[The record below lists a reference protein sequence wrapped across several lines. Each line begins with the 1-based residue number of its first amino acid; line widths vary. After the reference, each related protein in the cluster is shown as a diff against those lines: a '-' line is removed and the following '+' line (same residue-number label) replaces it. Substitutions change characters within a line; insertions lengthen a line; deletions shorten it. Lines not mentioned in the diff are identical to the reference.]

1 MNKTATIERVWEI
14 FGELNKVPRPSHHE
28 GKAADYLCKYAEEN
42 GLEYERDA
50 HNCVVIRKPATPGCE
65 DWEPLVLLNHM
76 DMVCVHE
83 NDYPFNPLED
93 AIETEIKDGWM
104 HAKGTSLGADNGVG
118 LSIALAIIGD
128 NSLKH
133 GPLEVLTTTN
143 EEDGMSGAANLSTDF
158 IKGRKVI
165 NLDSEDYDT
174 ITVGAAGAYMQR
186 ARWQAGLAPADKSK
200 SHLKISIEGGKGG
213 HSGVDINKGRG
224 NAIKLLG
231 DLLGKLGN
239 EHEDLQIGGLN
250 GGGSAAAIAG
260 SASAIVATK
269 GLDLAAIK
277 RFGEELLS
285 PYKKTDEHLRLN
297 IEITE
302 AYPLLSSAD
311 SKRITTALTS
321 LPNGVIEMRKDIPD
335 TVQTS
340 NNIGVLTQN
349 GDQVEITTHT
359 RSFGDETMVKLGTEI
374 ARILQE
380 NGAEVTLEANS
391 PAWEENSESAFL
403 RKVSDTFEKELCFT
417 PKKVAM
423 HFVLEAGYYVRKYP
437 GIEIACIGPRI
448 VSPHS
453 TNERVEMRT
462 VEDILKVTKQL
473 ITTPLLAR

>member
-1 MNKTATIERVWEI
+1 MSKTATIERVWEI

-28 GKAADYLCKYAEEN
+28 GKAADYLCKFAEEN

-65 DWEPLVLLNHM
+65 DWEPLVMLNHM

-83 NDYPFNPLED
+83 SDYAFNPLED

-128 NSLKH
+128 DSLKH

-143 EEDGMSGAANLSTDF
+143 EEDGMSGAANLSTNF
-158 IKGRKVI
+158 IRGRKVI

-186 ARWQAGLAPADKSK
+186 AKWNFELAPTDRNKT
-200 SHLKISIEGGKGG
+200 HLKISIEGGKGG

-224 NAIKLLG
+224 NAIKLVA
-231 DLLGKLGN
+231 DLLGWLKGR
-239 EHEDLQIGGLN
+239 HTDLQIGALN

-260 SASAIVATK
+260 KASAVIAAK
-269 GLDLAAIK
+269 GLGLASISK
-277 RFGEELLS
+277 LGEELLA
-285 PYKKTDEHLRLN
+285 PYKETDEHLRLN
-297 IEITE
+297 IEKAE
-302 AYPLLSSAD
+302 ACPLLTSND
-311 SKRITTALTS
+311 TNRIIAALTT
-321 LPNGVIEMRKDIPD
+321 LPNGVIEMREDMPG

-340 NNIGVLTQN
+340 NNTGVLAQE
-349 GDQVEITTHT
+349 GGQVEITTHT
-359 RSFGDETMVKLGTEI
+359 RSFSDETMVKLGIQI
-374 ARILQE
+374 ANLLKE
-380 NGAEVTLEANS
+380 NGANVTLEANS
-391 PAWEENSESAFL
+391 PAWQENSESDFL
-403 RKVSDTFEKELCFT
+403 KRVSETFEQELGFT
-417 PKKVAM
+417 PQKVAM
-423 HFVLEAGYYVRKYP
+423 HFVLEAGYFVRKYP

-453 TNERVEMRT
+453 TNERVEMST
-462 VEDILKVTKQL
+462 VEDILKVTKRL
-473 ITTPLLAR
+473 VTTPL

>member
-1 MNKTATIERVWEI
+1 MSKTATIKRVWEI

-28 GKAADYLCKYAEEN
+28 GKAANYLCKFAEEN

-50 HNCVVIRKPATPGCE
+50 HNCVVLRKAATPGCE
-65 DWEPLVLLNHM
+65 HWEPLVLLNHM

-83 NDYPFNPLED
+83 SDYTFNPLED

-118 LSIALAIIGD
+118 LSIALSIIGD
-128 NSLKH
+128 DSLKH

-143 EEDGMSGAANLSTDF
+143 EEDGMSGAANLSTNF

-224 NAIKLLG
+224 NAIKLVA
-231 DLLGKLGN
+231 DLLGWLKGR
-239 EHEDLQIGGLN
+239 HTDLQIGALN

-260 SASAIVATK
+260 KASVVIAAK
-269 GLDLAAIK
+269 ELDLASISK
-277 RFGEELLS
+277 LGEEVLA
-285 PYKKTDEHLRLN
+285 PYKETDERLRLN
-297 IEITE
+297 IEK
-302 AYPLLSSAD
+302 ADAHPLLSNND
-311 SKRITTALTS
+311 SNRIITTLTT
-321 LPNGVIEMRKDIPD
+321 LPNGVIEMREDMPG

-340 NNIGVLTQN
+340 NNIGVLQQTENQI
-349 GDQVEITTHT
+349 ELTTHT
-359 RSFGDETMVKLGTEI
+359 RSFSDETMVKLGIQI
-374 ARILQE
+374 ADLLQK

-391 PAWEENSESAFL
+391 PAWQENSESDFL
-403 RKVSDTFEKELCFT
+403 KRVSETFEQELGFT
-417 PKKVAM
+417 PQKVAM
-423 HFVLEAGYYVRKYP
+423 HFVLEAGYFVRKYP

-448 VSPHS
+448 ISPHS
-453 TNERVEMRT
+453 TNERVEMST
-462 VEDILKVTKQL
+462 VEDILKVTKRL
-473 ITTPLLAR
+473 VTTPL